1 MTPPSTLRDFPL
13 GSAEGGHE
21 QRDPS
26 ECLCCGA
33 RLAGRFCSECGQRT
47 GPQRLELRAL
57 LERFAHAF
65 TSLEGPLVRTA
76 TGLLVRPHV
85 VVGDYLRGRR
95 VVYTNPVQWAILT
108 SGATA
113 LIGHVLGRVGPVQ
126 IKTDGETPEWLRNA
140 IDQMGSSSGPLYV
153 LVLLPVLAVALRIV
167 FGRRGGTVA
176 EHLVPVLYG
185 YGIGTLMQLVWAGA
199 VAWFG
204 APPGPAGVFPLVF
217 TVWGAVGAH
226 PTRHP
231 FAVVL
236 RALLAHFVWMLL
248 LLALGL
254 VVFGVCWLLGLL
266 D

>member
-1 MTPPSTLRDFPL
+1 MTPPSTNRDVSL
-13 GSAEGGHE
+13 GAGADGGE
-21 QRDPS
+21 QRGPS

-33 RLAGRFCSECGQRT
+33 RLAGRFCSECGQRI
-47 GPQRLELRAL
+47 GPQRLELGML
-57 LERFAHAF
+57 LARFAHAF
-65 TSLEGPLVRTA
+65 TSLEGPLVHTA
-76 TGLLVRPHV
+76 TGLLVRPHI

-126 IKTDGETPEWLRNA
+126 IKTDGETPEWLRSA
-140 IDQMGSSSGPLYV
+140 IGQMGSSSGPLYV

-167 FGRRGGTVA
+167 FGRRGGSVA
-176 EHLVPVLYG
+176 EHLVLVLYG
-185 YGIGTLMQLVWAGA
+185 YGIGTLTQLVWAGA

-204 APPGPAGVFPLVF
+204 APPGPAGVLPLVF

-226 PTRHP
+226 PTQHT

-248 LLALGL
+248 LLAIGL
-254 VVFGVCWLLGLL
+254 VVFGVCWALGLV